1 MSQHVK
7 IRAANL
13 THVLKPIG
21 NVKADSDTSKV
32 GNSNSQINIWREE
45 LQAVL
50 RGASGSFLFGIP
62 LLYTV
67 EVWSIGS
74 AAQSP
79 LLLGVLGTT
88 FIIVLLLTEI
98 EGFRRTL
105 TLHPLEAILESIEA
119 LGIGLVCAAI
129 ALVLLRRITLETP
142 LSEALGKLIFE
153 GVPFSI
159 GVALARSTLNRDR
172 LNNRTRRKVNRPRL
186 LADPSLASLR
196 DTLVD
201 LDATLIGALLIA
213 FSIAPTEEIPILA
226 ADIPPLWLLLIMAA
240 SLVCSYGIVF
250 ASGFSDRSER
260 RQRGLL
266 ISPITETLVAYLV
279 ALLAAVIMLIFFQQ
293 LTLQDPWQEWL
304 GDTIVLALPA
314 AIGGAAGRILI

>member
-1 MSQHVK
+1 M
-7 IRAANL
+7 RAA
-13 THVLKPIG
+13 TV
-21 NVKADSDTSKV
+21 
-32 GNSNSQINIWREE
+32 NIWREE
-45 LQAVL
+45 LKAVL
-50 RGASGSFLFGIP
+50 RGAAGSFLFGIP

-79 LLLGVLGTT
+79 LLLAVLGTT
-88 FIIVLLLTEI
+88 FIVVLLLTEI

-105 TLHPLEAILESIEA
+105 TLHPIEAILESIEA

-129 ALVLLRRITLETP
+129 ALVLLRRVTLETP

-159 GVALARSTLNRDR
+159 GVALARSILSRDR
-172 LNNRTRRKVNRPRL
+172 LENRTRRTINRPRL
-186 LADPSLASLR
+186 LAAPSLSSLR

-201 LDATLIGALLIA
+201 FDATLIGAILIA

-226 ADIPPLWLLLIMAA
+226 ADIPPLWLLWLMAA
-240 SLVCSYGIVF
+240 SLLFSYGIVF
-250 ASGFSDRSER
+250 ASGFSDRSDR

-266 ISPITETLVAYLV
+266 ISPTTETLVAYLV
-279 ALLAAVIMLIFFQQ
+279 ALLASITMLVFFQQ